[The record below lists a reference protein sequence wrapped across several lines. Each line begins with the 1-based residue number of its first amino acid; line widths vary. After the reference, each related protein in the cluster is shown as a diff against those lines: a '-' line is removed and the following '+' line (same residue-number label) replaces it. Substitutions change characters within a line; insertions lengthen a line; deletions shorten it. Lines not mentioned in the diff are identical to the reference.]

1 MVYQLCRVT
10 YLAVLV
16 AVLAATLAHPV
27 PREED
32 RLALAVLIGL
42 DVREIAA
49 TSGALW
55 RAGRRSLQGWRQ
67 RRASE
72 KEDSKKRSRPK
83 VKAEPA
89 SNLAARLLPEPES
102 KPWLEQAALALLKP
116 GLRSLFDLVP
126 EEACVTIYQQI
137 RWLGGLCCPYCGC
150 REVKVKDLHYREHW
164 RRYSCPVCSQKAGH
178 QVTFTDLNGSI
189 LEGSHLTVRQWLWA
203 GLLFVAGETALGIK
217 RELVIST
224 RTAQRI
230 VCLLQLVYFTRRFRS
245 LLAGPVEI
253 DEVYI
258 IAGLKGRAGGLE
270 LERAPRKRGWKWPGR
285 GTWETDKVPVL
296 GLVDRQGAIY
306 LIPLPN
312 VQTATIQPFIEWLVK
327 RGAKV
332 YTDEYC
338 IYQFLRR
345 VGYQHETVNH
355 SQGEYARGEVHV
367 NTAEG
372 LWNLLE
378 EHLHKHHGVSKIYLP
393 LYVARFEFL
402 HNRRG
407 QTDWSKLVDLLWLGV
422 QADCRSLRQVIKEGT
437 VKDLCLIPGVEVS

>member
-1 MVYQLCRVT
+1 M
-10 YLAVLV
+10 V
-16 AVLAATLAHPV
+16 AVLAATLAHPM
-27 PREED
+27 PQEED
-32 RLALAVLIGL
+32 RWALAVLIGL

-55 RAGRRSLQGWRQ
+55 GSGRRWLQSWRQ

-72 KEDSKKRSRPK
+72 EEDSKKRSRPK
-83 VKAEPA
+83 VKAAPGV
-89 SNLAARLLPEPES
+89 NLAARLLPEPES

-126 EEACVTIYQQI
+126 EEACVTIYKQV

-150 REVKVKDLHYREHW
+150 RKEVTVKDPHYRKHW
-164 RRYSCPVCSQKAGH
+164 HRYTCPDCSQKAGR
-178 QVTFTDLNGSI
+178 QVTFTDLHGSI

-217 RELVIST
+217 RELGVST
-224 RTAQRI
+224 KTAQRI
-230 VCLLQLVYFTRRFRS
+230 VCLLQVVYFTRRFRS

-258 IAGLKGRAGGLE
+258 IAGLKGQAGGLE

-296 GLVDRQGAIY
+296 GLVDRQGATY

-312 VQTATIQPFIEWLVK
+312 VRTATIQPFIEWLVK

-332 YTDEYC
+332 YTDEYG

-355 SQGEYARGEVHV
+355 SRGEYARGEVHV

-372 LWNLLE
+372 LWNLLQ
-378 EHLHKHHGVSKIYLP
+378 EHLRKHHGVSKIYLP

-422 QADCRSLRQVIKEGT
+422 QADCRSLHRAVPAGTVRQVIREGR
-437 VKDLCLIPGVEVS
+437 VKDLCLVPGVAVS